1 MKFKNE
7 DQLVQRIKKA
17 VANRPSAKNIAVFD
31 ADGTLWFQDINDILL
46 TYQIQQ
52 RPDHFK
58 ELLSDKY
65 QKDRSLLCE
74 TFAKK
79 QAGMFLS
86 EFRFQSRLALSQS
99 PFHVFDFQR
108 KLLAELKKQGMT
120 IVIISA
126 SIQYLIE
133 EAIKKYDLPV
143 DRVLSVQMKQSKD
156 GILSDKIIQP
166 SSYKDKLKVFLKH
179 YPLGSCFLVAG
190 NTPSDLPL
198 LEHASLSLVVH
209 SAQPDNVIYQKELK
223 MKQLAQQK
231 KWLLFEKN
239 Q

>member
-1 MKFKNE
+1 M
-7 DQLVQRIKKA
+7 
-17 VANRPSAKNIAVFD
+17 AVFD
-31 ADGTLWFQDINDILL
+31 ADGTLWTQDINHILL
-46 TYQIQQ
+46 TYQVQQ
-52 RPDHFK
+52 RPEHFK
-58 ELLSDKY
+58 ELLTDRY
-65 QKDRSLLCE
+65 QQNRSLLCE

-79 QAGMFLS
+79 QAGRLLP
-86 EFRFQSRLALSQS
+86 EFRSQSRLALSQN
-99 PFHVFDFQR
+99 PLHVFDFQR
-108 KLLAELKKQGMT
+108 ELLAELKKQGMR
-120 IVIISA
+120 IVVISA

-133 EAIKKYDLPV
+133 EAIEKYDLPV
-143 DRVLSVQMKQSKD
+143 DRVLSVQMKQNKE

-166 SSYKDKLKVFLKH
+166 SSHTDKLKVFLKH
-179 YPLGSCFLVAG
+179 YPSGSCFLAAG

-231 KWLLFEKN
+231 NWLLFEKT